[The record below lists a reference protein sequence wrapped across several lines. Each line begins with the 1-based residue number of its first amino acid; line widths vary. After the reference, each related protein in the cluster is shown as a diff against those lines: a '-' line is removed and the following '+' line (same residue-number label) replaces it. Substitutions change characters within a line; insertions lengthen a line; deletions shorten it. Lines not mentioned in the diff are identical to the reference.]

1 MRKILII
8 CSKAPYPLH
17 SGGAIRTY
25 QMIKSLSKIYTV
37 DLLYITDDDK
47 EETVLEMKKICQEVF
62 HFPVKKMDYYVNV
75 FKGFVSNTL
84 PLQVNYFYFDRIQ
97 TWIDRNIQKY
107 DGVFCNN
114 IRTAEYVRGK
124 RHIVKWMDFVDAI
137 SMNYEKARLKKSGIW
152 RWLYEIDFVRCRR
165 YEQMVLEDF
174 SKCMIISDVDREYI
188 LSKSDGKKDI
198 VVIGNYV
205 DVYRKQNEHLDNNCH
220 LLFVGRMDYEP
231 NVTAVNY
238 FVKMVLPL
246 IEQEIPEVIFYIVGI
261 HPDIGV
267 KRLAK
272 DNKIIVTGFVEDV
285 TEYMREC
292 AIFVAPMCSGAGVQN
307 KILQAMS
314 LGKCVITTTIGR
326 EGIGITNE
334 GLVVADEPS
343 EMAKQIIL
351 LLRNPK
357 IRREIGEK
365 AMQYIKQ
372 NLSEEVIFSQVCSF
386 VEK

>member
-1 MRKILII
+1 MKRILII
-8 CSKAPYPLH
+8 SSKAPYPLH

-47 EETVLEMKKICQEVF
+47 EETVLEMKKFCREVF
-62 HFPVKKMDYYVNV
+62 HFPVKKIDYYINV
-75 FKGFVSNTL
+75 FKGFISNTL
-84 PLQVNYFYFDRIQ
+84 PLQVNYFYFNKIQ
-97 TWIDRNIQKY
+97 IWIDRNIQKY

-124 RHIVKWMDFVDAI
+124 KHIIKWMDFVDAI

-165 YEQMVLEDF
+165 YEQMVLKDF
-174 SKCMIISDVDREYI
+174 SKCMIISDIDREYI

-205 DVYRKQNEHLDNNCH
+205 DICEKRNEHLDNNYR

-238 FVKMVLPL
+238 FVKVVLPL
-246 IEQEIPEVIFYIVGI
+246 IEQEIPEVVFYIVGI
-261 HPDIGV
+261 HPDIVV

-285 TEYMREC
+285 MEYMREC

-314 LGKCVITTTIGR
+314 LGTCVITTTTGR
-326 EGIGITNE
+326 EGIDITNE
-334 GLVVADEPS
+334 GLIVADKPDD
-343 EMAKQIIL
+343 MAKQIISL
-351 LLRNPK
+351 LHNQEK
-357 IRREIGEK
+357 RREIGEK
-365 AMQYIKQ
+365 AMQYIEQ

-386 VEK
+386 VE

>member
-1 MRKILII
+1 MKRILII
-8 CSKAPYPLH
+8 SSKAPYPLH

-37 DLLYITDDDK
+37 DLLYITDDDD
-47 EETVLEMKKICQEVF
+47 EETVLEMKKFCREVF
-62 HFPVKKMDYYVNV
+62 RFSVKKVSYYMNV
-75 FKGFVSNTL
+75 FKGLVSNML
-84 PLQVNYFYFDRIQ
+84 PLQVNYFYFSKIQ
-97 TWIDRNIQKY
+97 IWIDRNIQKY

-124 RHIVKWMDFVDAI
+124 KHIMKWMDFVDAI

-165 YEQMVLEDF
+165 YEQMVLKDF

-198 VVIGNYV
+198 IVIGNYV
-205 DVYRKQNEHLDNNCH
+205 DLYEKRNEHLDNNYH

-231 NVTAVNY
+231 NVTAVDY

-246 IEQEIPEVIFYIVGI
+246 IEREIPEIVFYIVGI
-261 HPDIGV
+261 HPDIVV

-314 LGKCVITTTIGR
+314 LGGCVVTTTIGQ
-326 EGIGITNE
+326 E
-334 GLVVADEPS
+334 GLDIAQGELIVADEPC
-343 EMAKQIIL
+343 EMAKQIVL

-357 IRREIGEK
+357 HRMKIGEK
-365 AMQYIKQ
+365 AIQYIKQ
-372 NLSEEVIFSQVCSF
+372 NLSEEVIFSQLKSF
-386 VEK
+386 VQ